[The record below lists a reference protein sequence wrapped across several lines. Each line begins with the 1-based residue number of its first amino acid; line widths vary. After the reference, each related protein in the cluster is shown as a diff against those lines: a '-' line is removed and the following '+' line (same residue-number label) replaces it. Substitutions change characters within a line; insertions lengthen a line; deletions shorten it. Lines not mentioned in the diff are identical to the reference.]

1 MNELPNIP
9 NEPQT
14 LETFQT
20 RLKDSEPELLA
31 MLSNTS
37 TNTVSWLSSIQSL
50 LGDPGLQFAHGRRLG
65 RI

>member
-37 TNTVSWLSSIQSL
+37 TNTVSWLGSIQSL
-50 LGDPGLQFAHGRRLG
+50 LGDPGSQFAQGRLLG
-65 RI
+65 HI